1 MIKLLNQI
9 LARPKIF
16 LKYSVLA
23 TTTGCTGMAQ
33 KKDIHTKSLL
43 MLHIP
48 VPTDIAQS
56 ADLILN
62 KLFSSNQSH
71 SIKKKS
77 LVTYLILLS

>member
-9 LARPKIF
+9 LARPKAF

-23 TTTGCTGMAQ
+23 ATSGCSGIAQ
-33 KKDIHTKSLL
+33 KKDIHAKCLL
-43 MLHIP
+43 MLRIP
-48 VPTDIAQS
+48 VPIDIAQS

-71 SIKKKS
+71 SIKNKS